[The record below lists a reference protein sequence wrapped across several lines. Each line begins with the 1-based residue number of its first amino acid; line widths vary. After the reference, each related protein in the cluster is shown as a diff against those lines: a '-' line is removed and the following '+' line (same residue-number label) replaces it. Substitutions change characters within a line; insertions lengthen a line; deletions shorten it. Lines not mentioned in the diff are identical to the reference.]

1 MISNNILIIFAL
13 FFLFLFY
20 SKYFL
25 KKEKFVSCDSDES
38 TKCKEKGNGCLLKK
52 NNNGDCECSCKD

>member
-25 KKEKFVSCDSDES
+25 KKEKFVSCTSDES
-38 TKCKEKGNGCLLKK
+38 EICKNKGNCHLKEK
-52 NNNGDCECSCKD
+52 NGDCECICKD